1 MSPGPIRSRQTG
13 FSLVEVLIVII
24 IIGILAAIA
33 IPMYL
38 GHRDRAKNAAAK
50 AGGHTIA
57 MALLTYVV
65 QLPNN
70 EPWPDETEC
79 NEAFLVS
86 HGAMNQG
93 EWPLNPWTGEDMKVV
108 ASESSGDFDYVA
120 APQPDG
126 RVRYHLTVYLKDQ
139 ALFRVL

>member
-1 MSPGPIRSRQTG
+1 MPDHTGERQHG

-57 MALLTYVV
+57 VALLTYVT
-65 QLPNN
+65 QLPDN
-70 EPWPDETEC
+70 EPWPDETQC

-86 HGAMNQG
+86 HGAMNAG

-108 ASESSGDFDYVA
+108 ASESLGDFAYVPETSA
-120 APQPDG
+120 DG
-126 RVRYHLTVYLKDQ
+126 KVRYHLTVYLKNT
-139 ALFRVL
+139 APFAVL